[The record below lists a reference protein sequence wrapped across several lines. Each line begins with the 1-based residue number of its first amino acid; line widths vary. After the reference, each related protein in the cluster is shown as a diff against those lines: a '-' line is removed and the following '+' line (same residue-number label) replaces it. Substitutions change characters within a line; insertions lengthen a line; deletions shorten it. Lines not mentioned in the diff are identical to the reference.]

1 MVLSR
6 SFFIKHLAFGC
17 FFNIYFIYL
26 YSCIYIYI
34 YVMPEET
41 FMLIFVFRQNK
52 AVEFH
57 SETPVLSPE
66 TRG

>member
-6 SFFIKHLAFGC
+6 LFFIKHLASGC

-26 YSCIYIYI
+26 YTCIYI

-41 FMLIFVFRQNK
+41 FMLIFVFRQNETI
-52 AVEFH
+52 EFH
-57 SETPVLSPE
+57 PGIPVLSPE
-66 TRG
+66 TQG